1 MSDATPMM
9 QQYRAARERAGD
21 AVLLFRLGDFYEM
34 FDRDARE
41 CAPLLD
47 LTLTQRNG
55 RPMCGV
61 PYHAVSG
68 YIARLLAAGRKVA
81 VCEQTS
87 PPGHGLVNRELVEI
101 VTPGTVLDEGLLDRS
116 SNNYLAAVAR
126 AGTRIGLAY
135 ADLST
140 GEMAATSFSRDA
152 LAERLAKEL
161 HRLDPRELIVPESLL
176 TDEEPVRRLLDER
189 AGMLVNRLPDW
200 SFDPAACRARLTR
213 QLGVANLKGYGLA
226 DDAAETVAAGVLLDY
241 LGENARR
248 ALDHLTTLAV
258 YGERTFV
265 GLDEAT
271 QRNLELLTNLQDGSR
286 RFTLLEVLDQTRTA
300 AGARTLRRRLLTP
313 LLDRDAVERRLD
325 AVESL
330 YRDQVTLSRLREALG
345 GVRDLERL
353 AARTAMERAGAR
365 DLLGIRFSLAAALEV
380 EGLFAAGGSGADG
393 QPGGD
398 AAAGGAPVA
407 ILRAR
412 TPLVRE
418 LVDLIARAIDEEPS
432 SVLTEGKLIKRGF
445 DAELDRLHGLRGD
458 ARGVLEAYLQE
469 ERAAT
474 GIASLKLRYNR
485 IIGHFFEVT
494 KSNLPLV
501 PGHFIRRQSLVG
513 GERYT
518 TERLADLESA
528 INDAAERIVEIE
540 RTLFLQ
546 VRDRVRARTADI
558 LAIGGAL
565 AELDVS
571 QSLAFA
577 ATAHGY
583 TRPVLLD
590 DRRMCIRDGRHP
602 VVEAHL
608 AGGAFVPNSVELAD
622 GGPDLVVLTGPNM
635 AGKSTFLRQTALI
648 ALMAQ
653 VGSFV
658 PAAEA
663 EVGMVDAIYCRVG
676 ATDNL
681 ARGEST
687 FLVEMNETANIL
699 RSAGERSLVIM
710 DEVGRGTGTRDGLA
724 IAWAVCLTILER
736 VRART
741 LFATHFHELTGLT
754 HPRLA
759 NLSMDVLEREGD
771 VIFLK
776 RVRPGPSDNS
786 YGLHV
791 AKLAGLP
798 DETLVWAGEV
808 LARLVAGASPGGE
821 GAAAGNGGAAAA
833 GAVVASG
840 AGSPAET
847 ASRPAVRP
855 APTLFPASELVIGEI
870 KGTRLDRTTPLEAL
884 NRIARWKA
892 ELDGGSG

>member
-1 MSDATPMM
+1 MM

-81 VCEQTS
+81 ICEQTS
-87 PPGHGLVNRELVEI
+87 PPGRGLVNRELVEI

-140 GEMAATSFSRDA
+140 GEMAATSFARDA

-176 TDEEPVRRLLDER
+176 ADEEPVRRLLDER

-200 SFDPAACRARLTR
+200 SFDMAACRARLTR

-241 LGENARR
+241 LGENAHR

-300 AGARTLRRRLLTP
+300 AGTRALRRKLLTP
-313 LLDRDAVERRLD
+313 LLDRAAIERRLD

-330 YRDQVTLSRLREALG
+330 YRDQITLSRLREALG

-380 EGLFAAGGSGADG
+380 EGLFAEA
-393 QPGGD
+393 GD

-407 ILRAR
+407 ILRAKA
-412 TPLVRE
+412 PLMRE

-432 SVLTEGKLIKRGF
+432 SVLTEGRLIKRGF
-445 DAELDRLHGLRGD
+445 DPELDRLHGLQSD

-546 VRDRVRARTADI
+546 VRDRVRARTTDI
-558 LAIGGAL
+558 LAVGGAL

-590 DRRMCIRDGRHP
+590 DRKMCIRDGRHP

-741 LFATHFHELTGLT
+741 LFATHFHELTGLA
-754 HPRLA
+754 HPRVA
-759 NLSMDVLEREGD
+759 NLSMDVLEREGE

-798 DETLVWAGEV
+798 AETLVWAGEV
-808 LARLVAGASPGGE
+808 LDRLVAGEAPGGASPSATPGPANAAQPASPA
-821 GAAAGNGGAAAA
+821 GAAAT
-833 GAVVASG
+833 VPKPV
-840 AGSPAET
+840 
-847 ASRPAVRP
+847 
-855 APTLFPASELVIGEI
+855 PTLFPATELVAGEI
-870 KGTRLDRTTPLEAL
+870 RALRLDRTTPLEAL

-892 ELDGGSG
+892 ELDGGGG